1 MQALGKQ
8 IPPTIFETFPRTVA
22 SATARATSTPQ
33 TSQRQFRSTAGMA
46 NTLSFEGYKIQTKTF
61 PNAPGVNLSSQQQ
74 VITGSI
80 LDLFA
85 GKPSLRKLSLWQD
98 NATFSDPLTIAE
110 GRKQYAPQ
118 WYGLPAAFSNIER
131 LGGQVTS
138 SGNPIEMDLKTRY
151 TVKGL
156 GSQQTIDSKI
166 KIWTEG
172 EGDNMRI
179 SRVED
184 RWDDNLPDTTFK
196 NAMRNLNSVVVP
208 KLVSVPK
215 SIEEEEKSS

>member
-8 IPPTIFETFPRTVA
+8 IPPTIFETFPRTVT

-46 NTLSFEGYKIQTKTF
+46 NTLSFEGYKIQTKTI
-61 PNAPGVNLSSQQQ
+61 PERSSRRSET
-74 VITGSI
+74 VCTTVVR
-80 LDLFA
+80 FA
-85 GKPSLRKLSLWQD
+85 SCV
-98 NATFSDPLTIAE
+98 
-110 GRKQYAPQ
+110 
-118 WYGLPAAFSNIER
+118 SNIER

>member
-1 MQALGKQ
+1 MSSSPA
-8 IPPTIFETFPRTVA
+8 F
-22 SATARATSTPQ
+22 
-33 TSQRQFRSTAGMA
+33 SQ
-46 NTLSFEGYKIQTKTF
+46 YKIETTSF
-61 PNAPGVNLSSQQQ
+61 PSAPGVSLSEPQQLIACS
-74 VITGSI
+74 V

-85 GKPSLRKLSLWQD
+85 GKPSLRKLSLWAD
-98 NATFSDPLTIAE
+98 NATFADPLTIAE

-118 WYGLPAAFSNIER
+118 WYGLPAAFSQIER
-131 LGGQVTS
+131 LGGSITS
-138 SGNPIEMDLKTRY
+138 SGNPIEMDLKNRY

-179 SRVED
+179 TRVED
-184 RWDDNLPDTTFK
+184 RWDDNLPDSTFK

-208 KLVSVPK
+208 KMVSVPK
-215 SIEEEEKSS
+215 SIEEEETKSS

>member
-1 MQALGKQ
+1 MSS
-8 IPPTIFETFPRTVA
+8 P
-22 SATARATSTPQ
+22 
-33 TSQRQFRSTAGMA
+33 
-46 NTLSFEGYKIQTKTF
+46 LSFDAYKIQTQTF
-61 PNAPGVNLSSQQQ
+61 PNAPGVSLNPSQQ

-85 GKPSLRKLSLWQD
+85 GKPTLRKLSLWHD

-110 GRKQYAPQ
+110 GRKQFAPQ
-118 WYGLPAAFSNIER
+118 WYGLPAVFSNIER
-131 LGGQVTS
+131 LGGSVTNG
-138 SGNPIEMDLKTRY
+138 GNPIEMDLKTRY

-179 SRVED
+179 TRVED
-184 RWDDNLPDTTFK
+184 RWNDQLPDSTFK

-208 KLVSVPK
+208 KMVSVPK
-215 SIEEEEKSS
+215 SIEEEENSS

>member
-1 MQALGKQ
+1 MQAIRNS
-8 IPPTIFETFPRTVA
+8 IPPTVFETFPRAVTKA
-22 SATARATSTPQ
+22 SA
-33 TSQRQFRSTAGMA
+33 RQFRLTATMS
-46 NTLSFEGYKIQTKTF
+46 NSLTYEQFKIENKAL
-61 PNAPGVNLSSQQQ
+61 PSAPGVNLTESQQ

-85 GKPSLRKLSLWQD
+85 GRPSKRKLTLWND

-110 GRKQYAPQ
+110 GRKQYEPQ
-118 WYGLPAAFSNIER
+118 WYGLAAVFSNIER

-138 SGNPIEMDLKTRY
+138 SGNPIEMDMKTRY

-172 EGDNMRI
+172 EGANI
-179 SRVED
+179 KITRVED
-184 RWDDNLPDTTFK
+184 RWDDKLPDSTFK
-196 NAMRNLNSVVVP
+196 NALRNLNSKTVP
-208 KLVSVPK
+208 LMVSRYQP
-215 SIEEEEKSS
+215 